1 MCWSLLGIKGLGKSL
16 KGLFEIF
23 HLLEVSKLC
32 WKHWTGAL
40 DPCNFV
46 ALHLRASF
54 LVVHGKSIAM
64 YKLIYKRS

>member
-1 MCWSLLGIKGLGKSL
+1 ML
-16 KGLFEIF
+16 KTLASA
-23 HLLEVSKLC
+23 LE
-32 WKHWTGAL
+32 
-40 DPCNFV
+40 PCNFV